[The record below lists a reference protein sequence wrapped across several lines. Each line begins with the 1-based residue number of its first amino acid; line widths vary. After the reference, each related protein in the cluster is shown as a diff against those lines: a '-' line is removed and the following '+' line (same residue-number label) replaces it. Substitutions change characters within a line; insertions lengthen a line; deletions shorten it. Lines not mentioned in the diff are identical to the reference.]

1 MMYNMEISF
10 LWLLTIVL
18 FILKVTSLVAMS
30 WWWVA
35 APFLISIIFAAVM
48 VLIVGKTVK
57 SLWTFSKHNNVIHR

>member
-1 MMYNMEISF
+1 MEISF

-18 FILKVTSLVAMS
+18 FVLKVTGLVAMS

-35 APFLISIIFAAVM
+35 SPFLISIIFAAVM

>member
-1 MMYNMEISF
+1 MYNMEISF
-10 LWLLTIVL
+10 LWLLTIAL
-18 FILKVTSLVAMS
+18 FILKVTGLVSMS

-35 APFLISIIFAAVM
+35 VPFLISIIFSAVM